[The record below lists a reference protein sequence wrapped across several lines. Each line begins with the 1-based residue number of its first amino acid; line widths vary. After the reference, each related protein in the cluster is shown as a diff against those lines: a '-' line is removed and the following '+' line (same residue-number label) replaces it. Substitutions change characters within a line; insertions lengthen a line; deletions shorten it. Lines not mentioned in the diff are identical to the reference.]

1 MKAVILQGPP
11 AWTGPEDLEISHYM
25 EQCIKQIPEIS
36 SCSMYYRDHC
46 SQEQLNEWIGNAE
59 ILIGYRIREGS
70 LSESFFQNH
79 PNLRYIGTLAMGYGD
94 FNRDLTR
101 QYGVTITN
109 TVYGSM
115 TIAEYTMALLMEIC
129 HGVHINS
136 QHIKSHDWSDKRI
149 RSAYM
154 QSQTSQMELYGKIM
168 GIYGLGNIGFWV
180 AKMAYGFGM
189 KVIASSRTKKEGPE
203 YAFIEQ
209 VSPEEL
215 LERSDVLSL
224 HLPVTNQTYHMIN
237 DESIAKMKTC
247 AILLNTAR
255 GALVDEEA
263 LSRAL
268 KSGRLYAA
276 GLDCL
281 TEEPAT
287 RHTPLM
293 DCENAVITGHIAW
306 YPKTSR
312 LRAVKIAVENLKAF
326 LDGKPQSV
334 INL

>member
-11 AWTGPEDLEISHYM
+11 AWTGPEDLEISNYM
-25 EQCIKQIPEIS
+25 EQCIEQIPEIS
-36 SCSMYYRDHC
+36 SYKMYYRDTFLP
-46 SQEQLNEWIGNAE
+46 EQLDELIGNTE
-59 ILIGYRIREGS
+59 ILIGYQIREAS
-70 LSESFFQNH
+70 LSESFFQKH
-79 PNLRYIGTLAMGYGD
+79 KNLRYIGTLAMGYGD

-101 QYGVTITN
+101 QYGVIITN

-154 QSQTSQMELYGKIM
+154 QSQTDQMELYGKTM

-189 KVIASSRTKKEGPE
+189 KVIASSSTKKDGAE

-209 VSPEEL
+209 VTSDQL
-215 LERSDVLSL
+215 FERSDVLSL
-224 HLPVTNQTYHMIN
+224 HLPVTQKTYHIIN
-237 DESIAKMKTC
+237 DETIAKMKTS
-247 AILLNTAR
+247 AVLLNTAR

-263 LSRAL
+263 LYRAL
-268 KSGRLYAA
+268 RSGRLYAA

-312 LRAVKIAVENLKAF
+312 LRAVEIAIENLKAF
-326 LDGKPQSV
+326 LAGKPQSV